1 MKYSLL
7 LPTLVLSLGFSI
19 SGLAD
24 KPKWAGEGGKP
35 TAEGKVQHKEEMT
48 SKNKEIEKEKEKEK
62 DKNKNKNKDKDNDND
77 KDKDKDKD

>member
-7 LPTLVLSLGFSI
+7 LSTLIFSLCFSV

-35 TAEGKVQHKEEMT
+35 TAEEKEHHKEAMT
-48 SKNKEIEKEKEKEK
+48 SKHENKG
-62 DKNKNKNKDKDNDND
+62 KNKNKNKGKD
-77 KDKDKDKD
+77 KDKDKDKDKSKDKQKEND

>member
-7 LPTLVLSLGFSI
+7 LPTLVLSPGFSI

-35 TAEGKVQHKEEMT
+35 TTKEKAQHKEEMT
-48 SKNKEIEKEKEKEK
+48 SK
-62 DKNKNKNKDKDNDND
+62 D
-77 KDKDKDKD
+77 KDKD